1 MVRTNISNLKNRLS
15 HYLRLVRAGEVVEIT
30 DRKVPLARIEAI
42 DAFDDTDAGN
52 GWLQWMVEV
61 GTIVAPRSKTTRFDF
76 TLRPPGISKRRAYAG
91 VLDAL
96 KEEREKGR
104 PVAGQPCRRK
114 ISSPLPV
121 LV

>member
-42 DAFDDTDAGN
+42 DAFDDSDAEY
-52 GWLQWMVEV
+52 GWLRRMVEV
-61 GTIVAPRSKTTRFDF
+61 GTIVAPRNKTPRSDF
-76 TLRPPGISKRRAYAG
+76 TLRPSEISERGAYAG

-96 KEEREKGR
+96 IEEREKGR
-104 PVAGQPCRRK
+104 
-114 ISSPLPV
+114 
-121 LV
+121 